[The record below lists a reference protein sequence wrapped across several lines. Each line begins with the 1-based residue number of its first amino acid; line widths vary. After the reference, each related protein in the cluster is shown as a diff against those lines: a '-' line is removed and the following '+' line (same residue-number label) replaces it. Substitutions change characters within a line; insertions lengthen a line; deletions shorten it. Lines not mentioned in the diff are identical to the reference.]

1 MGFARGGIV
10 GTMATAPRTAG
21 NSIAAWLEQYAAESG
36 GDVDVCRRAL
46 DLTADLPGTCRAELL
61 ELLEILERL
70 APDPETVAC
79 ALLAAVCD
87 HRGSVPGEIDSQFPA
102 TLARQLHALQRLRR
116 FRAEMESRGLN
127 RGEGLRRLLLA
138 LADDIRVV
146 LLLLAEQLLRL
157 RGAMDAD
164 DETRRALGRDALD
177 LYAPLANRL
186 GVWQLKW
193 ELEDLAFRFTD
204 PETYQRIA
212 RLLAERR
219 GDRERFISEFLNELR
234 RVLAEAGLEAQVTGR
249 PKHIYSIWRKM
260 QRKQAEFD
268 ELYDLRAVRVLVDG
282 VGDCYAA
289 LGAVHTH
296 WQPIPGEFDD
306 YISQPKGNN
315 YQSLHTAVVGPA
327 GKAVEVQIRT
337 HAMHE
342 HAELGVAAHWR
353 YKEGGPHDSGFE
365 DKVQAMRQLLDASGD
380 MDSEALFETFQSA
393 ASEERVYA
401 LTPQGDVVD
410 LVAGSTV
417 LDFAYHIHTSIGH
430 RCRGAKVNGRIVPL
444 THQVAT
450 GERVEILTAREPRPS
465 RDWLSRD
472 YLHSGRA
479 RNKVR
484 QWFRQIE
491 RDRNVEHGRE
501 ALERELQRTALD
513 HADPAP
519 VLARFNCAN
528 IEDLH
533 AAIGAGDLTATQVA
547 NAIARHLGEL
557 TEREAPM
564 RLTRRRERR
573 RASGDSIRIEGV
585 GNLMHQMA
593 RCCQP
598 VPGDPIIGYI
608 TRGRGVSIHRQ
619 DCANVLRLQTDR
631 SARLVDVNWSDDTQR
646 EHPVDVRIVA
656 YDRKGLLRDISVV
669 IAGANAGVESMH
681 TDDEAGGDT
690 VTVTLDLTVRV
701 ADFEQLTELLA
712 RVNDIH
718 NVVEARRVR
727 RGG

>member
-1 MGFARGGIV
+1 
-10 GTMATAPRTAG
+10 MAPVPRTASD
-21 NSIAAWLEQYAAESG
+21 SIAAWLEQYAAKSG
-36 GDVDVCRRAL
+36 GDADACRRAL
-46 DLTADLPGTCRAELL
+46 ELTADLPGTCRAERL

-87 HRGSVPGEIDSQFPA
+87 HRDRVPGAIDSEFPA
-102 TLARQLHALQRLRR
+102 TLARQLHTLQRLRR
-116 FRAEMESRGLN
+116 FRAEMESRELN

-193 ELEDLAFRFTD
+193 ELEDLAFRFTQ
-204 PETYQRIA
+204 PETYRRIA
-212 RLLAERR
+212 GLLAERR

-234 RVLAEAGLEAQVTGR
+234 RVLAETGLEAQVTGR

-268 ELYDLRAVRVLVDG
+268 ELYDLRAVRVLVNA

-289 LGAVHTH
+289 LGTVHTH

-315 YQSLHTAVVGPA
+315 YQSLHTAVIGPE

-353 YKEGGPHDSGFE
+353 YKEGGPRDSGFE

-380 MDSEALFETFQSA
+380 MDSEALFDAFQSA

-444 THQVAT
+444 THKVAT
-450 GERVEILTAREPRPS
+450 GERVDILTAREPRPS

-472 YLHSGRA
+472 YLRSGRA

-491 RDRNVEHGRE
+491 RDRNVEHGRD

-513 HADPAP
+513 YADPAP
-519 VLARFNCAN
+519 VLARFNCDN

-557 TEREAPM
+557 TEPEAPM
-564 RLTRRRERR
+564 RLTRRREQR

-619 DCANVLRLQTDR
+619 DCANVLRLQKDR

-669 IAGANAGVESMH
+669 IAGVNAGVESMH
-681 TDDEAGGDT
+681 TDDEPGGDT
-690 VTVTLDLTVRV
+690 VVLDLTVRV